1 MGCSDTEEFIPGQIR
16 SNQFQVSMCVMGL
29 QIVLISVTNACQQD
43 SQEVS
48 VSYNKHLEISN
59 KLSITFFFNNFS
71 FLNFEFY
78 KLDTVDI
85 ILKEIKICQNQLYW
99 DTLLHCSCSNF
110 QFYCLTYECL
120 FDELI
125 KL

>member
-1 MGCSDTEEFIPGQIR
+1 
-16 SNQFQVSMCVMGL
+16 MGL

-59 KLSITFFFNNFS
+59 KLSITFFFNNLS

-99 DTLLHCSCSNF
+99 DTLLYCSCSSF
-110 QFYCLTYECL
+110 HF
-120 FDELI
+120 
-125 KL
+125 